1 MRSRGYTSVDS
12 VSSKQYIEAWK
23 AKINE
28 DLVKVGLKNKKNV
41 WRGLDFKDG
50 GGHGEAIPL
59 PFEVDTVLDTE

>member
-1 MRSRGYTSVDS
+1 MEN

-28 DLVKVGLKNKKNV
+28 DLIKVGLKNKKNV
-41 WRGLDFKDG
+41 WRGLDLKDG

-59 PFEVDTVLDTE
+59 PFAVDSVLDSE